1 MVPVMV
7 AAGKNRP
14 KAGVWLLPSD
24 GGVSGFPAAS
34 GGVLWPDAICR
45 SFRM

>member
-1 MVPVMV
+1 MVPVTV
-7 AAGKNRP
+7 AAGKNWL
-14 KAGVWLLPSD
+14 KAGVWLLPRD
-24 GGVSGFPAAS
+24 GGSSGLPAAS

>member
-1 MVPVMV
+1 MVPVTV
-7 AAGKNRP
+7 AAGKNWL
-14 KAGVWLLPSD
+14 KGGVSPLPRD
-24 GGVSGFPAAS
+24 GGISGFPAAS

>member
-1 MVPVMV
+1 MIPVMV
-7 AAGKNRP
+7 AAGKNWRN
-14 KAGVWLLPSD
+14 AGVSVLPRD
-24 GGVSGFPAAS
+24 GGVSGGPAAS